1 VHLQQTKRGSRGS
14 GGPQYYF
21 HDLTAPVKAYLRK
34 EGAVRVALVTPY
46 GATKSDYFA
55 VSKDHKL
62 DSNHKPVS
70 GKVGHDRIQQGH
82 ATESV
87 GESIRKWYNL
97 QRGDFERIDL
107 DIEIVESILYLAPL
121 KYKYADSAKTREINR
136 IERPLTFTREY
147 VSPFWKD
154 QINDVEK
161 KKSGTTIWSLAEI
174 CRIVA
179 DHSPGARVPHILE
192 PDILRASGPLR
203 HFGMALGPYVG
214 KGYDCITDFSFLQYP
229 TYRVPIEIKRHS
241 KNFSYQQKKYGKDEL
256 SRAVVLCA
264 FHDLKNVPR
273 NIDVVELR
281 ALCDHLQRV

>member
-1 VHLQQTKRGSRGS
+1 MHLQQTKRGSRDS

-21 HDLTAPVKAYLRK
+21 HDLTAPVKTYLRK
-34 EGAVRVALVTPY
+34 VGAMRVALVTPY

-55 VSKDHKL
+55 VGKDHKL
-62 DSNHKPVS
+62 DANHRAVS

-82 ATESV
+82 AGESV

-107 DIEIVESILYLAPL
+107 DIEIIESTLYLTPL
-121 KYKYADSAKTREINR
+121 RYKYADSVKTREISK

-147 VSPFWKD
+147 ISPFWKE
-154 QINDVEK
+154 QIDEIEN

-174 CRIVA
+174 CRIVK
-179 DHSPGARVPHILE
+179 DHSPGSKVPHILE

-214 KGYDCITDFSFLQYP
+214 RGYDCVTDFSFLQYP
-229 TYRVPIEIKRHS
+229 TYRVPIEIKRQS
-241 KNFSYQQKKYGKDEL
+241 KSFSYQQKKYGKDEL

-273 NIDVVELR
+273 NIDVVELQ
-281 ALCDHLQRV
+281 ALCDYLQRV